1 MTPAQERYIQGRKL
15 RQKRLAAG
23 VQLRDMANQMNLGMS
38 SESLF
43 AKMEYGLA
51 GLNATNIKIYQEAL
65 QLAILARQTRSK
77 QQ

>member
-1 MTPAQERYIQGRKL
+1 
-15 RQKRLAAG
+15 
-23 VQLRDMANQMNLGMS
+23 MANQMNLGMS

-51 GLNATNIKIYQEAL
+51 GLNATNIKIYNEAL